1 MIEKNDRYRILS
13 QIIIAIT
20 SFLYLPRISGLY
32 IRLSHTARRDIE
44 RCQRS
49 SESSISASTL
59 HTGTFVSIKV
69 NRTLCS
75 LISVI
80 YLLSILFYSFIFL
93 RVLLRVSLL
102 IRWKNTKWE
111 EKSLINVC
119 NPNIGKRKYM
129 PHHYKLHSYCIFR
142 PNRNIWKGTQIS
154 RTHSTF
160 VWTIFPVPF
169 GT

>member
-32 IRLSHTARRDIE
+32 IRLSHTARDTE

-59 HTGTFVSIKV
+59 HTGTFVSIKF
-69 NRTLCS
+69 NMLTDQC
-75 LISVI
+75 
-80 YLLSILFYSFIFL
+80 YLFIITNFMLFYSFICL
-93 RVLLRVSLL
+93 RVLLRVCLL

-111 EKSLINVC
+111 KNSLVRVR
-119 NPNIGKRKYM
+119 NPYIRKRKYM
-129 PHHYKLHSYCIFR
+129 AHRK
-142 PNRNIWKGTQIS
+142 
-154 RTHSTF
+154 
-160 VWTIFPVPF
+160 
-169 GT
+169 